1 MAVAE
6 TVYVLCS
13 LTSIACAL
21 LLLRGYVR
29 TRVRLLLWSGLC
41 FVGLTMNNVL
51 LFIDKVVVPEIQ
63 TVAGVEFAVWRSLCA
78 LLALVVLLLG
88 LIWDSD

>member
-1 MAVAE
+1 MAE
-6 TVYVLCS
+6 IVYALCG

-21 LLLRGYVR
+21 LLLRGYAR

-41 FVGLTMNNVL
+41 FVGLTLNNVL
-51 LFIDKVVVPEIQ
+51 LFVDKVVVPE
-63 TVAGVEFAVWRSLCA
+63 TNAVMGVEFAVWRSVCA
-78 LLALVVLLLG
+78 VVALVVLLMG